1 MHNPYMLY
9 PNTQH
14 MFRFMHASVD
24 MSPITKRMHLAR
36 RKCIMSPIDTG
47 KKPGVFERETK

>member
-1 MHNPYMLY
+1 
-9 PNTQH
+9 